1 VTTLHPLDV
10 LVIAVYF
17 IVLLVIGVRIARRE
31 RGAGITRRGRRRS
44 GMRISKPHVAP
55 VTAVYYPRTADFCTV
70 AAGSGTDPIPEIR
83 HAI

>member
-17 IVLLVIGVRIARRE
+17 IVMLVIGVRIARRGHHTAWPPAVRHE
-31 RGAGITRRGRRRS
+31 NLETTRRTGHGRLL
-44 GMRISKPHVAP
+44 
-55 VTAVYYPRTADFCTV
+55 PRTADFCTV